1 MGIEMIKILN
11 ARISA
16 GVTGEDG
23 PDFED
28 GNLPPSFEIA
38 MEPYVKK
45 GTKAGAQICKN
56 LSPFLRATILPEN
69 LSYWKKIFKNSND
82 IDAISV
88 TVTGFNFDGSTNL
101 PDVHAEAIFEVELK
115 KGVTAEL
122 LAELEADGETL
133 GEAINFFWEF
143 DDNPIDDWDGSLVN
157 NSGIEGEI
165 KF

>member
-1 MGIEMIKILN
+1 MIKILN

-16 GVTGEDG
+16 GITGEDG

-45 GTKAGAQICKN
+45 GSKAGAQICKN
-56 LSPFLRATILPEN
+56 LSPFVKASILPEN

-82 IDAISV
+82 IEAVSV
-88 TVTGFNFDGSTNL
+88 KVTGFHFDGSTNL
-101 PDVHAEAIFEVELK
+101 PDVTAEAVFEVELK
-115 KGVTAEL
+115 KGVTAKMIE
-122 LAELEADGETL
+122 ELEADSETI